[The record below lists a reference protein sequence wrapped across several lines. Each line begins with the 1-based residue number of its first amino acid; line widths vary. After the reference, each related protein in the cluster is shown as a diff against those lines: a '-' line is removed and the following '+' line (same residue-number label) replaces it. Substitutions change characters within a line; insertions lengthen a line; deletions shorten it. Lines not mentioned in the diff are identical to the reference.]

1 MSSEAVPSRPGSPST
16 PEFVGLLALLF
27 SLVALSID
35 AMLPAIGAIAQE
47 LGAAH
52 DNDRQLIIGILF
64 LGLAAGQLIYGP
76 LSDSIGRKPAIFI
89 GLAIFIAGT
98 VLAAFAETF
107 PLLLLGRALQGFGAA
122 APRIVAIAIVRDL
135 YEGRAMA
142 RIMSLATSI
151 FILVPVLAPTL
162 GQGIL
167 LVAHWRMIFLLL
179 LAMAILSVLWLGV
192 RQPETLPREARAR
205 LSLPRVLGDMG
216 EVFRDRRALG
226 YTLATG
232 MVFAAFVAYLQMSQ
246 QIFVELYGKTHTF
259 PLYFGLLVAAIG
271 LASVLNA
278 RLVMRYGMRHLSW
291 RGLLGST
298 FVAAAFLAVS
308 LAFWGKPPFLCFV
321 GAFMALFFFN
331 GMLYGNFNALAMENM
346 GHIAGTAS
354 AVIGA
359 VPTFISMAIGSLIAR
374 AYDASVVPLA
384 AGFAVCSLLAL
395 AFMAFA
401 EAGSGAGVRPSG
413 K

>member
-1 MSSEAVPSRPGSPST
+1 MSLPKARPQLST
-16 PEFVGLLALLF
+16 PEFIGLLALLF

-35 AMLPAIGAIAQE
+35 AMLPAIGTIADE
-47 LGAAH
+47 LGAARA
-52 DNDRQLIIGILF
+52 NDRQLIIGVLF
-64 LGLAAGQLIYGP
+64 LGLAVGQLLYGP
-76 LSDSIGRKPAIFI
+76 LSDGIGRKPAIFI
-89 GLAIFIAGT
+89 GLGIFTAGT
-98 VLAAFAETF
+98 VLAAFAQSF
-107 PLLLLGRALQGFGAA
+107 PLMLFGRALEGFGAA
-122 APRIVAIAIVRDL
+122 APRIVAVAIVRDL

-192 RQPETLPREARAR
+192 RQPETLPPERRAR
-205 LSLPRVLGDMG
+205 LSLSRILADMG
-216 EVFRDRRALG
+216 EVLRDRRALG

-278 RLVMRYGMRHLSW
+278 RLVMRYGMRHLS
-291 RGLLGST
+291 RGALIGCA
-298 FVAAAFLAVS
+298 FVAAVFLAVS
-308 LAFWGKPPFLCFV
+308 LVYAGKPPFLAFIA
-321 GAFMALFFFN
+321 AFMALFFFN
-331 GMLYGNFNALAMENM
+331 GMLYGNFNALTMENM

-359 VPTFISMAIGSLIAR
+359 VPTFMSMAIGTLIAR
-374 AYDASVVPLA
+374 AYDASVVPLVM
-384 AGFAVCSLLAL
+384 GFAVCSLLAL

-401 EAGSGAGVRPSG
+401 EAGLGRGVRSSG

>member
-1 MSSEAVPSRPGSPST
+1 MPDAPTRAGKLST
-16 PEFVGLLALLF
+16 PEFIGLLALLF

-35 AMLPAIGAIAQE
+35 AMLPAIGAIADE

-52 DNDRQLIIGILF
+52 DNDRQLVIGVLF
-64 LGLAAGQLIYGP
+64 LGLALGQLIYGP

-89 GLAIFIAGT
+89 GLAVFIAGT
-98 VLAAFAETF
+98 VLAAFAQTF
-107 PLLLLGRALQGFGAA
+107 PVMLLGRALEGFGAA
-122 APRIVAIAIVRDL
+122 APRIVAVAIVRDL

-179 LAMAILSVLWLGV
+179 LAMAVFSVVWLGV
-192 RQPETLPREARAR
+192 RQPETLPPEGRAR
-205 LSLPRVLGDMG
+205 LSLSRVLGDML
-216 EVFRDRRALG
+216 EVVRDRRALG

-278 RLVMRYGMRHLSW
+278 RLVMRYGMRNLSW
-291 RGLLGST
+291 WALIGCAA
-298 FVAAAFLAVS
+298 VAAVFLAVS
-308 LAFWGKPPFLCFV
+308 LVYAGKPPFPAFI

-374 AYDASVVPLA
+374 AYDASVAPLVS
-384 AGFAVCSLLAL
+384 GFAVCSLLAL

-401 EAGSGAGVRPSG
+401 EAGAGRGVRLSG

>member
-246 QIFVELYGKTHTF
+246 QIFVELYGKAHTF

-359 VPTFISMAIGSLIAR
+359 VPTFISMAIGGLIAR